1 MVHALDQIVSV
12 NLKHHD
18 SSLFSIS
25 SEFKSIK
32 NIQKKILI
40 YFIDSIFNV
49 IYIVLKISVILWSR
63 VLIWYRV

>member
-1 MVHALDQIVSV
+1 MMHALDQIVSV

-32 NIQKKILI
+32 NSK
-40 YFIDSIFNV
+40 NV
-49 IYIVLKISVILWSR
+49 YLFH
-63 VLIWYRV
+63 